1 MSKISLLESKLTA
14 LKNKKEEKHSSNKR
28 EKFVDIANIIEENK
42 ELKALNHELTNNL
55 EDLKRENEIILEDY
69 RKIQINF
76 NELQSKYQLIV
87 DEKTQ
92 LKNSLL
98 NLRNVSMY
106 ETRTAAEK
114 PRTFF
119 EREKETNSYNQ
130 KWSENHFGI
139 KKTEFPFEFTKS
151 KWVNVTMQD
160 DKKSAKEMRLSNYLE
175 KEDFIL

>member
-1 MSKISLLESKLTA
+1 MESKFTA
-14 LKNKKEEKHSSNKR
+14 LKNNRKEEKTHSSNKR
-28 EKFVDIANIIEENK
+28 EKFVDISSIIEANK

-76 NELQSKYQLIV
+76 NELQSKFQLIY
-87 DEKTQ
+87 DEKAQ

-98 NLRNVSMY
+98 NLRNVSMN

-119 EREKETNSYNQ
+119 EREKETGSYNP

-160 DKKSAKEMRLSNYLE
+160 DKKSVKEMRLSNYLE

>member
-1 MSKISLLESKLTA
+1 MESKLTA
-14 LKNKKEEKHSSNKR
+14 LKNNKKEEKHSSNKR

-151 KWVNVTMQD
+151 KWMNVTMQD
-160 DKKSAKEMRLSNYLE
+160 DKKSGKEMRLSNYLE